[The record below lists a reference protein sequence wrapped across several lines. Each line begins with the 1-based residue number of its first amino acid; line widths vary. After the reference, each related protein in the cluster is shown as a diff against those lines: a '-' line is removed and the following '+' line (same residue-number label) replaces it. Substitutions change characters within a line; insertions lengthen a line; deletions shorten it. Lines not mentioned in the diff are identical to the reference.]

1 MRVEKFVLRKKN
13 IIAGSCKWAYD
24 KRKEGFAMHKYY
36 YDEDLALVFKI
47 SPVVAS
53 VVENDDTGA
62 PAAILVHADIKVTN
76 FKREKVRRT
85 ISEVYPADRYNPD
98 SAKKVFTDTV
108 LQQVLGNAVAISKE
122 EYEALKMRL
131 EPASYCN

>member
-1 MRVEKFVLRKKN
+1 
-13 IIAGSCKWAYD
+13 
-24 KRKEGFAMHKYY
+24 MHKYY

-62 PAAILVHADIKVTN
+62 PATILVHADIKVTN

-98 SAKKVFTDTV
+98 SAKKVFTATV
-108 LQQVLGNAVAISKE
+108 LQQVLGNAVAISEE
-122 EYEALKMRL
+122 EYDALKMRL